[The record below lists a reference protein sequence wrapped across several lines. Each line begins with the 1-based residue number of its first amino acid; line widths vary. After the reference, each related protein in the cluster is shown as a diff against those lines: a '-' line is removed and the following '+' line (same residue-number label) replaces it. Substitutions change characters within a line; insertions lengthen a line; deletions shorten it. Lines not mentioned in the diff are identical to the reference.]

1 MSKRARFLTYTI
13 AGLFSILYL
22 TVSTSRITAH
32 PNGGSSLVVKP
43 LVVCPNLV
51 SAEEVLD
58 ADLFIFMGEG
68 SCQAALE
75 SVSDFGPL
83 LSSDTLTEPTAL
95 SLVSISAGTMDL
107 FTLLGLPLIFI
118 AFAALTGLW
127 LTWIYGIS
135 GREKVDGGR

>member
-1 MSKRARFLTYTI
+1 MSKRTRFLTYTI
-13 AGLFSILYL
+13 VGLFSILYL
-22 TVSTSRITAH
+22 TVSASHITAQ
-32 PNGGSSLVVKP
+32 PNGASSFIKP
-43 LVVCPNLV
+43 MVVCPNLV

-58 ADLFIFMGEG
+58 ADLFVFMGEG

-95 SLVSISAGTMDL
+95 SLVSISAGTLDL

-118 AFAALTGLW
+118 SFAILTGLW

-135 GREKVDGGR
+135 GREKRGDSLH